1 MTTLTTET
9 KPLTADDLLRLRG
22 QGVRGELIRG
32 VFHKRIAPGGLERGE
47 AAATIGYLMSVFVK
61 PRRLGRVMMGVGVI
75 LERNPDTV
83 RRASVSFVSAQRR
96 PLGVRN
102 AGYAEIPP
110 ELVVEIRSPGDSA
123 AELDEKARMWIR
135 HGVLIVWVVNPDA
148 RTVDVYRADGTIT
161 ALAERDTLDGGAA
174 IPGFSCAASEIFDL

>member
-1 MTTLTTET
+1 MTTLTTQA
-9 KPLTADDLLRLRG
+9 KPMTADDLLRLRG

-32 VFHKRIAPGGLERGE
+32 VLIEKMPSGEERGE
-47 AAATIGYLMSVFVK
+47 LAMYIGTLLNVFAR
-61 PRRLGRVMMGVGVI
+61 PRRLGRVIGSDAGVV
-75 LERNPDTV
+75 LERDPDTV
-83 RRASVSFVSAQRR
+83 RELDVAFISYRKR
-96 PLGVRN
+96 PRGIRN
-102 AGYAEIPP
+102 TRYTQAIP

-161 ALAERDTLDGGAA
+161 ALAERDELDGGDA
-174 IPGFSCAASEIFDL
+174 IPGFSCAASDIFDL